1 MTPALPTPEMTRPR
15 INDCDEGAVAEMTE
29 PTAIRESNQ
38 HSNLSLSLSLSLFLS
53 DQMHENEY
61 LIDSYLRI

>member
-38 HSNLSLSLSLSLFLS
+38 HSNLSLSLSLSLSLGP
-53 DQMHENEY
+53 DARE
-61 LIDSYLRI
+61 